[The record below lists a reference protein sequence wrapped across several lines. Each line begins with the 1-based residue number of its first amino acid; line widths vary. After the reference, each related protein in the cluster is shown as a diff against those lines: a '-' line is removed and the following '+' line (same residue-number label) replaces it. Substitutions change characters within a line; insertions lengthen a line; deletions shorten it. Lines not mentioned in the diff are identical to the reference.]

1 MKKLILIL
9 PIILLALT
17 ISVNAANCGGAVRC
31 NCGDTVTSNHT
42 MTYDLIGCNATRT
55 PTVPGLKVSSR
66 VTLDCNGHMIT
77 SRTGVGFGIW
87 FSSIQY
93 PGVKNCVINNFDNG
107 IRSDSSDF
115 GVITDNRFNYN
126 TQTSVT
132 FAGLGQSYGFTVKNN
147 LLYDNGGYGLNMY
160 SVTNTVVTGNE
171 MAYNTMGGAYLDGST
186 GNTLYNNTFYDNGP
200 WNANETSAST
210 GNNWDSGTLGNYWS
224 DFGSNPGYPNTYI
237 IPGPGPGVDRRPRSA
252 LVNIDLAIYSN
263 EITIPT
269 NITEGDIV
277 PIRFYVHNNGYAAAN
292 NVRINVLID
301 DNVIFPISN
310 QYIGAHANLSLTTY
324 WTATPGGH
332 TLGIVVDP
340 YNVIVESNEGNNAG
354 GMSFFVEQTWYTYL
368 WIPMGN
374 WSTQQQF
381 NNKAA
386 ARADFFIDTSPLKTC
401 PNRAKH
407 IYVGLDFV
415 RDHCPLLNSMGLGN
429 LILANLHRCTT
440 AYKRENNLDKVEK
453 TVGLSNI
460 QMCRVY
466 SFPFGYGPCNGISD
480 QGESAAYAE
489 ISDVFGLEQLEIPA
503 HELGHAY
510 YLCEERTHSEWDEQ
524 RRRNP
529 NDICPNP
536 WSATY
541 DEYNSTFYNHPCLE
555 NDSGECSGAGG
566 ACCGSFP
573 QRNYAGP
580 YQAPGTCANSNQN
593 YPNRTYNTMGYVE
606 TGGRCGYSNQSLQ
619 ALASQISCT
628 SQFNMQ
634 PNLTSATFNFMFNR
648 SNEDSEEVQLNN
660 ILVMQTD
667 FIRTVQSQ
675 DIYEMIISDDTGMPV
690 YSTFLPI
697 SYLTIY
703 EFGNIS
709 INNNVDSND
718 TEVVIEAPY
727 SPSWHT
733 LKIIKNNTI
742 LLEENIGELLC
753 NNNNSCNNFENYY
766 SCEADCPNSG
776 PDNTCQS
783 EENGICDP
791 DCAEGIDIDCG
802 CRVPSDGL
810 ILRYNTILCDGTY
823 NLENGIF
830 IDSNNISIT
839 CNNCTLIGNKTSFG
853 ISLIQKNN
861 VEVSNL
867 RFVNFSTGV
876 YLQNS
881 TQNTIRN
888 VRIQGH
894 TTGINLLYSNSN
906 EVYNNY
912 LISNTNSTLLINS
925 YSNNIHDNVI
935 QNSIAKGAFL
945 AGSQNNLFYRNIF
958 NNNNQS
964 AYEDNLS
971 IGNAW
976 NNSITGNNW
985 SDFQQNPRYP
995 DYYEIF
1001 GPGDGKDYL
1010 PNGRVLNTA
1019 PRFTPFN
1026 NITVREA
1033 DRVLLDLNATD
1044 AENNTLTFYTN
1055 ASAVLPSEFTF
1066 NSTTGLFDWTP
1077 TYLDQGNYTIFLNVT
1092 DGAQWDYAKLFIT
1105 VLNVR
1110 VGGGSPIF
1118 LKPIKRIVDR
1128 EIP

>member
-115 GVITDNRFNYN
+115 GVIKDNRFNYN

-160 SVTNTVVTGNE
+160 SVTYTVVTGNE

-210 GNNWDSGTLGNYWS
+210 GNNWDSGTLKNYWS

-332 TLGIVVDP
+332 TLGIQVDP
-340 YNVIVESNEGNNAG
+340 YDVIPETNEGNNAG
-354 GMSFFVEQTWYTYL
+354 GKSFYVEDFYYTYV
-368 WIPMGN
+368 WIPYVPSD
-374 WSTQQQF
+374 WSDQASFDHAVDLRTQ
-381 NNKAA
+381 
-386 ARADFFIDTSPLKTC
+386 FFEEVTPITNCPQRIRNYKVPLDEYHAGLC
-401 PNRAKH
+401 GFSMIGFPLDL
-407 IYVGLDFV
+407 VGSVQL
-415 RDHCPLLNSMGLGN
+415 CAILLRNLGLIPEYDRVIG
-429 LILANLHRCTT
+429 LANHTYCW
-440 AYKRENNLDKVEK
+440 N
-453 TVGLSNI
+453 
-460 QMCRVY
+460 
-466 SFPFGYGPCNGISD
+466 CNGATLGIG
-480 QGESAAYAE
+480 QRYIYAQTK
-489 ISDVFGLEQLEIPA
+489 SRNNYNLYSTAA
-503 HELGHAY
+503 HELGHSY
-510 YLCEERTHSEWDEQ
+510 DLCDEYDYSTYNHQ
-524 RRRNP
+524 NQAST
-529 NDICPNP
+529 CPNP
-536 WSATY
+536 WSETWQTRYTPSTNPLNNPCNIVDSQNICNGVQGICCGSHTY
-541 DEYNSTFYNHPCLE
+541 INSTMSFPGGFNLPDCRDPFEPRYSIMSMTGISQTTCGFSRESYFHLSSSLSCTNLKKVDPNNTATIIMNVNLSANGHDSVSIEEIKVDRSLYGVSQEGHSPFHILIEDENNEVLIEKALDIYDFYFYSPE
-555 NDSGECSGAGG
+555 DSNDSGMELI
-566 ACCGSFP
+566 
-573 QRNYAGP
+573 NYTSIEFKT
-580 YQAPGTCANSNQN
+580 Q
-593 YPNRTYNTMGYVE
+593 
-606 TGGRCGYSNQSLQ
+606 YS
-619 ALASQISCT
+619 
-628 SQFNMQ
+628 
-634 PNLTSATFNFMFNR
+634 
-648 SNEDSEEVQLNN
+648 
-660 ILVMQTD
+660 
-667 FIRTVQSQ
+667 
-675 DIYEMIISDDTGMPV
+675 SDW
-690 YSTFLPI
+690 
-697 SYLTIY
+697 
-703 EFGNIS
+703 N
-709 INNNVDSND
+709 
-718 TEVVIEAPY
+718 
-727 SPSWHT
+727 T
-733 LKIIKNNTI
+733 LKVYKNNTL
-742 LLEENIGELLC
+742 LLEENIAELLC
-753 NNNNSCNNFENYY
+753 NNDQMCDNFENYY

-776 PDNTCQS
+776 QDNTCQS

-802 CRVPSDGL
+802 CRIPSDGL
-810 ILRYNTILCDGTY
+810 ILRYDTVLCDGTY

-830 IDSNNISIT
+830 IDSNNISVT
-839 CNNCTLIGNKTSFG
+839 CNNCTIIGNKTSFG
-853 ISLIQKNN
+853 VSLIEKNN
-861 VEVSNL
+861 VDISNL
-867 RFVNFSTGV
+867 KIVNFSTGA

-881 TQNTIRN
+881 SQNTIRN
-888 VRIQGH
+888 VRVQGH

-906 EVYNNY
+906 EIYNNF
-912 LISNTNSTLLINS
+912 LTANTNSTLLIDS
-925 YSNNIHDNVI
+925 YSNNVHDNVI
-935 QNSIAKGAFL
+935 QNSNFKGAFL
-945 AGSQNNLFYRNIF
+945 VRSQNNLFYRNVF
-958 NNNNQS
+958 NNSNNQS
-964 AYEDNLS
+964 AYEDNFS

-985 SDFQQNPRYP
+985 SDFTANPGYP
-995 DYYEIF
+995 NFYEIF
-1001 GPGDGKDYL
+1001 GPGDGKDYM

-1105 VLNVR
+1105 VLDVR
-1110 VGGGSPIF
+1110 VGGGSQIF
-1118 LKPIKRIVDR
+1118 LKPIKKIIDR